1 LLKIE
6 PLRLVLFVVFGIIIL
21 SSCVTNKK
29 IQYLQKDDVNTDQ
42 IILDSVIRTYKLRKY
57 EYRIQPHDILSVR
70 IQSLTDE
77 EYDFFSKSSS
87 QIQGGLQGGAIA
99 LMGDLVDENGDI
111 EFPVVGK
118 LKVGGLTIFEIQDKI
133 KKMAVEYVDDPIVK
147 VRLLN
152 FRFTILGEVKEEG
165 TTNSFNHKISLP
177 EALGLSGGTS
187 ELADRSKIKLIR
199 QYGDSVDIQ
208 YINLLDE
215 SFVNSPYYYIHQN
228 DILIVPALK
237 QRPFRNYFTQ
247 NLGIFLSSITT
258 LLLVFNLVTR

>member
-1 LLKIE
+1 
-6 PLRLVLFVVFGIIIL
+6 
-21 SSCVTNKK
+21 
-29 IQYLQKDDVNTDQ
+29 VNADQ
-42 IILDSVIRTYKLRKY
+42 IILDSVIRTYKLEKF
-57 EYRIQPHDILSVR
+57 EYRIQPYDILSVR

-77 EYDFFSKSSS
+77 EYDFFAKSSS
-87 QIQGGLQGGAIA
+87 QISGGNLQGGTAA

-118 LKVGGLTIFEIQDKI
+118 LKVGGLTLFEIQEKI
-133 KKMAVEYVDDPIVK
+133 QKMAVEYVDDPIVK

-152 FRFTILGEVKEEG
+152 FRFTILGEVNGEG

-177 EALGLSGGTS
+177 EALGLSGGMS

-199 QYGDSVDIQ
+199 QYRDSVHIQ

-215 SFVNSPYYYIHQN
+215 SFINSPYYYIHQN

-247 NLGIFLSSITT
+247 NLGIFLSSIST